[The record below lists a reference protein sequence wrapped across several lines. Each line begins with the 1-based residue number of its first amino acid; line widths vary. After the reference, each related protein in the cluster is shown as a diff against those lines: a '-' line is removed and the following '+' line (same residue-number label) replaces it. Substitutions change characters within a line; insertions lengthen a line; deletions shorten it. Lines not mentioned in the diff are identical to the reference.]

1 MLEKKIIEK
10 EVITIRVDD
19 NLVGWLR
26 FNYFWDN
33 IPFMT
38 MLYFD
43 ESYRQKG

>member
-43 ESYRQKG
+43 ENYRQKG